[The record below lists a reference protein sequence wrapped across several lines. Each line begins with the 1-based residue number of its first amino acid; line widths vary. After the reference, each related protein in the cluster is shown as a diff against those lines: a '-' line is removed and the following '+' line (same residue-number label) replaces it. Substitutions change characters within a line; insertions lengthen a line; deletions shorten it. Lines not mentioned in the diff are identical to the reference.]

1 MLEVKDI
8 YVAYGITPVLHGVNM
23 IINANEMV
31 ALLGSNG
38 AGKSTLIN
46 TILGMLKPTRGT
58 ILFEG
63 KNIEKLPPH
72 EIVKRGIAQVPEARR
87 IFPYM
92 TVTDNLLV
100 GAYNSMAWS
109 LRKKTLEQV
118 YNMFPILLERKNQL
132 AGTLSGGEQQMMVIG
147 RGLMSKPK
155 LLMIDEPSLGL
166 APKILELVY
175 DTISKLKDEKITTI
189 LSEQNARQALLI
201 ASRGYIMENGRVI
214 HTDKSENLLDS
225 DLVKKAY
232 LGI

>member
-23 IINANEMV
+23 TINANEMV

-46 TILGMLKPTRGT
+46 TILGMLKPSRGV

-100 GAYNSMAWS
+100 GSYNKMAWP
-109 LRKKTLEQV
+109 LRKKTLEKV
-118 YNMFPILLERKNQL
+118 YGMFPILLERKNQL

-147 RGLMSKPK
+147 RGLMSNPK
-155 LLMIDEPSLGL
+155 LLMVDEPSLGL
-166 APKILELVY
+166 APKILEVVY
-175 DTISKLKDEKITTI
+175 DTMSKLKDEKITTI

-201 ASRGYIMENGRVI
+201 ANRGYIMENGRVI
-214 HTDKSENLLDS
+214 HTDNSENLLNS

>member
-1 MLEVKDI
+1 MLDVKDI
-8 YVAYGITPVLHGVNM
+8 YVSYGITPVLHGVNM
-23 IINANEMV
+23 TINADEMV

-46 TILGMLKPTRGT
+46 TILGMLKPTKGV

-100 GAYNSMAWS
+100 GSYSQTAWS
-109 LRKKTLEQV
+109 LRKKTLEKV

-147 RGLMSKPK
+147 RGLMSNPK
-155 LLMIDEPSLGL
+155 LLMVDEPSLGL

-175 DTISKLKDEKITTI
+175 ETLSKLKDEKITTI
-189 LSEQNARQALLI
+189 LSEQNAQQALLI
-201 ASRGYIMENGRVI
+201 ASRGYIMENGRVV
-214 HTDKSENLLDS
+214 HTGKSEDLLNS

>member
-1 MLEVKDI
+1 MLDVKDI
-8 YVAYGITPVLHGVNM
+8 YVSYGITPVLHGVNM
-23 IINANEMV
+23 TINADEMV

-46 TILGMLKPTRGT
+46 TILGMLKPTKGV

-100 GAYNSMAWS
+100 GSYSQTAWS
-109 LRKKTLEQV
+109 LRKKTLEKV

-147 RGLMSKPK
+147 RGLMSNPK
-155 LLMIDEPSLGL
+155 LLMVDEPSLGL

-175 DTISKLKDEKITTI
+175 ETLSKLKDEKITTI

-201 ASRGYIMENGRVI
+201 ASRGYIMENGRVV
-214 HTDKSENLLDS
+214 HTDKSENLLNS

>member
-1 MLEVKDI
+1 MLEVKDV
-8 YVAYGITPVLHGVNM
+8 YVAYGITPVLHGVN
-23 IINANEMV
+23 IKINANEMV

-63 KNIEKLPPH
+63 KNIDKLPPH

-87 IFPYM
+87 IFPFM

-100 GAYNSMAWS
+100 GSYNSMAWP
-109 LRKKTLEQV
+109 LRKKILEKV
-118 YNMFPILLERKNQL
+118 NNMFPILLERKNQL

-147 RGLMSKPK
+147 RGLMSNPK
-155 LLMIDEPSLGL
+155 LLMVDEPSLGL

-175 DTISKLKDEKITTI
+175 DTISKLRDEKITTI

-201 ASRGYIMENGRVI
+201 ADRGYIMENGRVV

>member
-8 YVAYGITPVLHGVNM
+8 YVAYGITPVLHGVN
-23 IINANEMV
+23 ITINANEMV

-100 GAYNSMAWS
+100 GSYNSMAWS
-109 LRKKTLEQV
+109 LRKKILEKV
-118 YNMFPILLERKNQL
+118 NNMFPILLERKNQL

-147 RGLMSKPK
+147 RGLMSNPK
-155 LLMIDEPSLGL
+155 LLMVDEPSLGL

-175 DTISKLKDEKITTI
+175 DTISKLRDEKITTI

-201 ASRGYIMENGRVI
+201 ADRGYIMENGRVV

>member
-23 IINANEMV
+23 TINANEMV

-46 TILGMLKPTRGT
+46 TILGMLKPTQGI

-63 KNIEKLPPH
+63 HNIEKLPPH

-100 GAYNSMAWS
+100 GSYNQMAWS
-109 LRKKTLEQV
+109 LRKKTLEKV

-147 RGLMSKPK
+147 RGLMSNPK
-155 LLMIDEPSLGL
+155 LLMVDEPSLGL
-166 APKILELVY
+166 APKILEVVY
-175 DTISKLKDEKITTI
+175 DTMSKLKDEKITTI
-189 LSEQNARQALLI
+189 LSEQNAQQALLI
-201 ASRGYIMENGRVI
+201 ANRGYIMENGRVV
-214 HTDKSENLLDS
+214 HTDKSENLLNS